1 MDRALAIALLSRYV
15 KDDHLVK
22 HCLATGAVL
31 KALAAHWGD
40 DESRWETIGILHDND
55 YELVEGDM
63 QQHGSR
69 GAELLLEHGVMPD
82 IAEIIKRHNHFLHN
96 DAYEQRVEIALHA
109 ADSVSGLVIAC
120 ALVKGGQLTLVT
132 AKTVSK
138 KAKER
143 SFAAGCDRNRIALI
157 QPLMDLTTFY
167 DIAIQGLLGI
177 REEIREE
184 LGLT

>member
-1 MDRALAIALLSRYV
+1 
-15 KDDHLVK
+15 
-22 HCLATGAVL
+22 
-31 KALAAHWGD
+31 
-40 DESRWETIGILHDND
+40 
-55 YELVEGDM
+55 
-63 QQHGSR
+63 
-69 GAELLLEHGVMPD
+69 
-82 IAEIIKRHNHFLHN
+82 
-96 DAYEQRVEIALHA
+96 
-109 ADSVSGLVIAC
+109 
-120 ALVKGGQLTLVT
+120 VKGGQLTLVT

-177 REEIREE
+177 REE